1 MLHLAPLVIVA
12 GAAVIVGICVCRD
25 RLLADDGWLTK
36 PLAKLILYGLI
47 TMLSTVLAY
56 KLVGVD
62 ATTGLVLLVVFAVL
76 GLYVFAPIGT
86 ECDNLKIPQKSG
98 HALVLLIIV
107 VVLVVSVVWLFIC
120 REGLL
125 CVTPPTTEYW
135 VRQMA
140 DPARLNASTP
150 AFSVAVPNGHKD
162 IDHLKKV
169 IKAEAPSTVTCDAF
183 QLHIYK
189 QRADGMWTEQTRS
202 SGSLVSSTED
212 SPYGFFYRDV

>member
-1 MLHLAPLVIVA
+1 
-12 GAAVIVGICVCRD
+12 VCRD

-56 KLVGVD
+56 KVVGVD

-76 GLYVFAPIGT
+76 GLYVFVPIGT

-107 VVLVVSVVWLFIC
+107 VVLVVSVAWLFIC

-125 CVTPPTTEYW
+125 CVTS
-135 VRQMA
+135 VLR
-140 DPARLNASTP
+140 TP
-150 AFSVAVPNGHKD
+150 AGRTGLSLTPTQLVRTTS
-162 IDHLKKV
+162 LK
-169 IKAEAPSTVTCDAF
+169 
-183 QLHIYK
+183 LHDVD
-189 QRADGMWTEQTRS
+189 RTRTWLNLLS
-202 SGSLVSSTED
+202 CLS
-212 SPYGFFYRDV
+212 

>member
-140 DPARLNASTP
+140 DPARLNASAP
-150 AFSVAVPNGHKD
+150 AFPVAVPNGHMD
-162 IDHLKKV
+162 IAHLKKAV
-169 IKAEAPSTVTCDAF
+169 KPTWNDDPVRQAAIRIF
-183 QLHIYK
+183 K
-189 QRADGMWTEQTRS
+189 QGADGTWMEQTRS
-202 SGSLVSSTED
+202 SAALQSITED
-212 SPYGFFYRDV
+212 APYGFLLPPS

>member
-107 VVLVVSVVWLFIC
+107 VVLVVSVAWLFIC

-140 DPARLNASTP
+140 DPARLNASAP
-150 AFSVAVPNGHKD
+150 AFPVAVPNGHMD
-162 IDHLKKV
+162 IAHLKKV

-189 QRADGMWTEQTRS
+189 QGADGTWMEQIRPDTALVPS
-202 SGSLVSSTED
+202 SVD
-212 SPYGFFYRDV
+212 VPYGFVIP